1 MLILLETQ
9 VTYSKGALRQSSY
22 SNEKKRKL
30 EQVLELEYMSPEE
43 SAWEE
48 ASDEEGAPRLE
59 KLIIRKFECRSEEL
73 ERELRSLD
81 RKANR
86 ARSERG
92 KRMMMKRGIGGSLPG
107 SLRTFPKGAP
117 SWTLAEE
124 LQ

>member
-92 KRMMMKRGIGGSLPG
+92 KRMMVKREIGGSLPG
-107 SLRTFPKGAP
+107 SLCTFPKGAP
-117 SWTLAEE
+117 NCSKIIYL
-124 LQ
+124 

>member
-1 MLILLETQ
+1 
-9 VTYSKGALRQSSY
+9 
-22 SNEKKRKL
+22 
-30 EQVLELEYMSPEE
+30 MSPEE

-92 KRMMMKRGIGGSLPG
+92 KRMMVKREIGGSLPEAYAH
-107 SLRTFPKGAP
+107 FPRGLLTAVKLFICKNYLFIYKFSFIVG
-117 SWTLAEE
+117 
-124 LQ
+124 

>member
-1 MLILLETQ
+1 
-9 VTYSKGALRQSSY
+9 
-22 SNEKKRKL
+22 
-30 EQVLELEYMSPEE
+30 MSPEE

-48 ASDEEGAPRLE
+48 ASDEEGTPSLE
-59 KLIIRKFECRSEEL
+59 KLIICKFECRAEEL

-92 KRMMMKRGIGGSLPG
+92 KRMMVKREIGGSLPG

>member
-30 EQVLELEYMSPEE
+30 EQVLELQYLSPEE

-48 ASDEEGAPRLE
+48 ASDEEGTPRLE
-59 KLIIRKFECRSEEL
+59 KLIIRKFEWRSEKL

-92 KRMMMKRGIGGSLPG
+92 KRLLVRREIGGFLPG
-107 SLRTFPKGAP
+107 SLRTFPKRAP